1 MEIYSVYF
9 DESIMKLN
17 ADVIRITASSM
28 DELYTEI
35 NKILNSSGIDY
46 FDYNKDITIL
56 VDREGFFKE
65 GLAVFEI
72 KSEYGDINHL
82 AGRLLFVR
90 NIENE
95 FSTDI
100 GSIKCEDII
109 NLRNQLNI
117 KFIGFTRGV
126 K

>member
-56 VDREGFFKE
+56 VDHEGFFGSVAK
-65 GLAVFEI
+65 FE
-72 KSEYGDINHL
+72 N
-82 AGRLLFVR
+82 
-90 NIENE
+90 
-95 FSTDI
+95 
-100 GSIKCEDII
+100 
-109 NLRNQLNI
+109 
-117 KFIGFTRGV
+117 
-126 K
+126 

>member
-35 NKILNSSGIDY
+35 
-46 FDYNKDITIL
+46 TIL
-56 VDREGFFKE
+56 VDHEGFFKE